1 MPTLADILAQL
12 AAVPTTA
19 ALLGL
24 TATAGFLII
33 AADWRASVI
42 ALTAQYLLAGLLLTR
57 VIRPEIALI
66 KALIG
71 AMICLVLYVTA
82 RRVGWEYLPLATD
95 ERPGRFL
102 LALTGGTPF
111 RIMAALMALSL
122 AYTAAWRAPLSN
134 VPAEVTFGVFTLGMM
149 GVFNIALADEP
160 FKGGMGLLT
169 VITGFEL
176 YYSSIEQSLTV
187 VGLLG
192 VVNFMIA
199 LAMSYLTTA
208 QATPL
213 PDEESDEGPD
223 TFLNIGA
230 DSSGQDML

>member
-1 MPTLADILAQL
+1 MPTLADILARL
-12 AAVPTTA
+12 AAVPTTV

-24 TATAGFLII
+24 AATAGFLII
-33 AADWRASVI
+33 VADWRGSVL

-66 KALIG
+66 KTLIG

-82 RRVGWEYLPLATD
+82 RRVGWEYLPLAAE
-95 ERPGRFL
+95 ERPSRFL
-102 LALTGGTPF
+102 LALTSGAPF

-122 AYTAAWRAPLSN
+122 AYTAALRAPLSN
-134 VPAEVTFGVFTLGMM
+134 VPIEVTFGVFTLGMM

-160 FKGGMGLLT
+160 LKGGMGLLT

-213 PDEESDEGPD
+213 PDEESDAGPD
-223 TFLNIGA
+223 TYLSMEA
-230 DSSGQDML
+230 DSSGQGML

>member
-12 AAVPTTA
+12 AAVPTTV

-24 TATAGFLII
+24 AVTAGFLII
-33 AADWRASVI
+33 VADWRGSVL
-42 ALTAQYLLAGLLLTR
+42 ALIAQYLLAGLLLTR

-82 RRVGWEYLPLATD
+82 RRVGWEYLPVAAD
-95 ERPGRFL
+95 EHPGRFL

-122 AYTAAWRAPLSN
+122 AYTAALRAPLSN
-134 VPAEVTFGVFTLGMM
+134 VPVEVTFGVFTLGMM

-160 FKGGMGLLT
+160 LKGGMGLLT

-199 LAMSYLTTA
+199 LAVSYLTTA
-208 QATPL
+208 QAAPL
-213 PDEESDEGPD
+213 PEEENDEGPD
-223 TFLNIGA
+223 TFLSIET
-230 DSSGQDML
+230 DSSGQGML

>member
-1 MPTLADILAQL
+1 MPTLADILARL
-12 AAVPTTA
+12 AAVPTTV

-24 TATAGFLII
+24 AATAGFLII
-33 AADWRASVI
+33 VADWRGSVL

-57 VIRPEIALI
+57 VIRPEIAMI
-66 KALIG
+66 KTLIG
-71 AMICLVLYVTA
+71 AMICLVLYITA
-82 RRVGWEYLPLATD
+82 RRVGWEYLPLAAE
-95 ERPGRFL
+95 ERPSRFL
-102 LALTGGTPF
+102 LVLTSGVPF

-122 AYTAAWRAPLSN
+122 AYTAALRAPLSN
-134 VPAEVTFGVFTLGMM
+134 VPIEVTFGVFTLGMM
-149 GVFNIALADEP
+149 GIFNIALADEP
-160 FKGGMGLLT
+160 LKGGMGLLT

-176 YYSSIEQSLTV
+176 FYSSVEQSLTV

-213 PDEESDEGPD
+213 PADES
-223 TFLNIGA
+223 
-230 DSSGQDML
+230 SSGLDFYEGAGPVPPGQGTL

>member
-24 TATAGFLII
+24 AATAGFLII
-33 AADWRASVI
+33 AADWRGSVL

-66 KALIG
+66 KTLIG

-82 RRVGWEYLPLATD
+82 RRVGWEYLPLAAE
-95 ERPGRFL
+95 ERPSRFL
-102 LALTGGTPF
+102 LALTSGAPF

-122 AYTAAWRAPLSN
+122 AYTAALRAPLSN
-134 VPAEVTFGVFTLGMM
+134 VPIEVTFGVFTLGMM

-160 FKGGMGLLT
+160 LKGGMGLLT

-213 PDEESDEGPD
+213 PDEESDAGPD
-223 TFLNIGA
+223 TYLSMGA
-230 DSSGQDML
+230 DSSGQGML

>member
-1 MPTLADILAQL
+1 MPTLADILARL

-24 TATAGFLII
+24 AATAGFLII
-33 AADWRASVI
+33 AADWRGSVL
-42 ALTAQYLLAGLLLTR
+42 ALAAQYLLAGLLLTR

-66 KALIG
+66 KTLIG
-71 AMICLVLYVTA
+71 AMICVVLYITA
-82 RRVGWEYLPLATD
+82 RRVGWVYSFLEVG
-95 ERPGRFL
+95 ERPSRFL
-102 LALTGGTPF
+102 LALTSGAPF

-122 AYTAAWRAPLSN
+122 AYTAALRAPLSN
-134 VPAEVTFGVFTLGMM
+134 VPTEVTFGVFTLGMM

-160 FKGGMGLLT
+160 LKGGMGLLT

-187 VGLLG
+187 VGFLG

-213 PDEESDEGPD
+213 PDEESDAGPD
-223 TFLNIGA
+223 TYLSMGA
-230 DSSGQDML
+230 DSSGQGML

>member
-1 MPTLADILAQL
+1 MPTLADILARL
-12 AAVPTTA
+12 AAVPTTV

-24 TATAGFLII
+24 AATAGFLII
-33 AADWRASVI
+33 VADWRGSVL

-66 KALIG
+66 KTLIG

-82 RRVGWEYLPLATD
+82 RRVGWEYLPLAAE
-95 ERPGRFL
+95 ERPSRFL
-102 LALTGGTPF
+102 LALTSGAPF

-122 AYTAAWRAPLSN
+122 AYTAALRAPLSN
-134 VPAEVTFGVFTLGMM
+134 VPVEVTFGVFTLGMM
-149 GVFNIALADEP
+149 GMFNIALADEP
-160 FKGGMGLLT
+160 LKGGMGLLT

-213 PDEESDEGPD
+213 PDEESDAGPD
-223 TFLNIGA
+223 TYLSMEA
-230 DSSGQDML
+230 DSSGQGML

>member
-1 MPTLADILAQL
+1 MPTLADILARL
-12 AAVPTTA
+12 AAVPTTV

-24 TATAGFLII
+24 AATAGFLII
-33 AADWRASVI
+33 VADWRGSVL

-66 KALIG
+66 KTLIG

-82 RRVGWEYLPLATD
+82 RRVGWEYLPLAAE
-95 ERPGRFL
+95 ERPSRFL
-102 LALTGGTPF
+102 LALTSGAPF

-122 AYTAAWRAPLSN
+122 AYTAALRAPLSN
-134 VPAEVTFGVFTLGMM
+134 VPIEVTFGVFTLGMM

-160 FKGGMGLLT
+160 LKGGMGLLT

-213 PDEESDEGPD
+213 SDEESDAGPD
-223 TFLNIGA
+223 TYLSIGA
-230 DSSGQDML
+230 DSSGQGTP

>member
-1 MPTLADILAQL
+1 MPTLADILARL
-12 AAVPTTA
+12 AAVPTTV

-24 TATAGFLII
+24 AATAGFLII
-33 AADWRASVI
+33 VADWRASVL
-42 ALTAQYLLAGLLLTR
+42 ALIVQYLLAGLLLTR

-82 RRVGWEYLPLATD
+82 RRVGWEYLPLAAD
-95 ERPGRFL
+95 ERPSRFL
-102 LALTGGTPF
+102 LALTSGTPF

-122 AYTAAWRAPLSN
+122 AYTAALRAPLSN
-134 VPAEVTFGVFTLGMM
+134 VPIEVTFGVFTLGMM

-160 FKGGMGLLT
+160 LKGGMGLLT

-213 PDEESDEGPD
+213 SDEESDAGPD
-223 TFLNIGA
+223 TYLSIGA
-230 DSSGQDML
+230 DSSGQGTL